1 MVLLY
6 GYVVELLVE
15 VCCGELIAIGR
26 RPKQSKVATL
36 INIKLSNDLHQ
47 QSNVSFNTALIVA

>member
-1 MVLLY
+1 MILLY

-26 RPKQSKVATL
+26 RTKQSKVATL
-36 INIKLSNDLHQ
+36 INIKLGNDLHQ
-47 QSNVSFNTALIVA
+47 Q